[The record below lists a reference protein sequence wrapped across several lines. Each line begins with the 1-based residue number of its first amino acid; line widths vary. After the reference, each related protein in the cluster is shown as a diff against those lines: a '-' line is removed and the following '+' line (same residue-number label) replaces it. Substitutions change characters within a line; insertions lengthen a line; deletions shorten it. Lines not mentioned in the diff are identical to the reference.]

1 VESFLSQQSNLRI
14 RKKKKIKMNV
24 GKRILFEILF
34 ALLLVPLMI
43 YHMFLVYMLAT
54 WECFK
59 IYPTEIYELTKR
71 IMYGEKD
78 S

>member
-1 VESFLSQQSNLRI
+1 
-14 RKKKKIKMNV
+14 MNV

-43 YHMFLVYMLAT
+43 YQMLLVYMLAT

-59 IYPTEIYELTKR
+59 IYPAEIYELTKK
-71 IMYGEKD
+71 IVYGEKD

>member
-1 VESFLSQQSNLRI
+1 VESFLSQQSYLRI

-43 YHMFLVYMLAT
+43 YHMLLVYMLAT